1 MKQCPNP
8 NCKSLNPDYLQFCD
22 FCGTRLSGTETDE
35 GKLPEPK
42 YGTKTPGASAP
53 TYTPAPAPTSSPAN
67 VPNPMSPGG
76 QTGKLPWYKR
86 LTINLKRE
94 KESWMQRLLRKCIVA
109 TIVTLIIAVLLLI
122 IKIWPGCLISAA
134 LLLFAIA
141 TTIFSI
147 LIQVPDITEE
157 FEGMTDEKVGTFLNH
172 ILNMILIW
180 EGFWL
185 AAGLVCLAFTWWAVL
200 IAEII
205 NILGLLIII
214 FGTLEDIG

>member
-1 MKQCPNP
+1 MNCPKCN
-8 NCKSLNPDYLQFCD
+8 SRIPDDAAFCD
-22 FCGTRLSGTETDE
+22 VCGVSIK
-35 GKLPEPK
+35 GKKTGKITKIKFGPK
-42 YGTKTPGASAP
+42 TT
-53 TYTPAPAPTSSPAN
+53 TAPTSTPIGTQGTGPAN
-67 VPNPMSPGG
+67 IFPEG
-76 QTGKLPWYKR
+76 QNGNLPWHKR
-86 LTINLKRE
+86 LTLNWRRE
-94 KESWMQRLLRKCIVA
+94 KEPWMQRLLRKCIVA
-109 TIVTLIIAVLLLI
+109 TIVTLIIAVLLLV

-141 TTIFSI
+141 STIFSI

-157 FEGMTDEKVGTFLNH
+157 FEGMNDEKVGAFLNH

-205 NILGLLIII
+205 NILGLIILI